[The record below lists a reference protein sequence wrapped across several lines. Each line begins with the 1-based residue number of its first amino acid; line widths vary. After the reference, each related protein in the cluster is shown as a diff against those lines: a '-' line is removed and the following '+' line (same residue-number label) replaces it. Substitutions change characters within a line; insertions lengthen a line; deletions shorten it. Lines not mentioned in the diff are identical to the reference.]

1 MKLLKNL
8 CSRITAVKFHPL
20 FEQVLWV
27 WWYNIVTVMLIVG
40 VYQLVYMSLDERKPL
55 DYFFGFIFYLTY
67 EVLFAILIASANT
80 LLTLFMNFTKVSPYI
95 IYSKIM
101 IIVESAIFT
110 CISFF
115 FFLSSYNLFVDFAKS
130 VAIICVLFILSR
142 IVFQKQW
149 MAWNNKMTGII
160 QGIEIEKRYTF
171 PKAVDFIL
179 IILFPAMVI
188 YPLYLFYF

>member
-1 MKLLKNL
+1 MKIFRNI

-27 WWYNIVTVMLIVG
+27 SWYNILIVMLVVG
-40 VYQLVYMSLDERKPL
+40 VYLLVCSRLYECKPL
-55 DYFFGFIFYLTY
+55 DYIFGFIFYLSY
-67 EVLFAILIASANT
+67 GVLFAILITSANI
-80 LLTLFMNFTKVSPYI
+80 LLTLFLNFTRVCPYI

-101 IIVESAIFT
+101 IIVESAIFS
-110 CISFF
+110 CIDFF
-115 FFLSSYNLFVDFAKS
+115 SVISSGNLFGELAKS
-130 VAIICVLFILSR
+130 VAITCVLFILLR

-179 IILFPAMVI
+179 IILFPAVI
-188 YPLYLFYF
+188 IFLLYLWYP